1 MKKYEFKITGLD
13 CANCANEIQEEL
25 SKNSDL
31 SNVIVSFAKQKL
43 SYETDKVSKEEVIE
57 KVKSVEPEV
66 EIIDYKEQAK
76 DLKNEE
82 KQKEN
87 KVKLKKHIA
96 RLIIGAVI
104 ALIGLYAPMPQVIK
118 TIFVIAG
125 YAILL
130 YRTATNAVKL
140 LVKSRTI
147 NENLLITVSCIGAYL
162 VGKSTEGL
170 MVIILYEIGK
180 ILEEKAI
187 NKTRKSISDLMDI
200 KPEYANLKEKNQ
212 INQVSPAEVNVGDI
226 VIVKQ
231 GEKVPL
237 DGIVLKGTASLN
249 TASLTGESKPQDV
262 KENDEVLSGSI
273 VIEGLL
279 EIKVTKEYKNSTVS
293 KILELVENATDK
305 KAKTET
311 FVNKAAKIYTPI
323 VLGIAALVA
332 VFLPLIS
339 NVPYTSENGSIY
351 RALIFLVISCPCAI
365 AISVPLC
372 YFSGIGKSSKEGILI
387 KGSDYLD
394 GIKDIK
400 EIVFDKTGTL
410 TTGKFTI
417 DKIET
422 YTNMTKEQITE
433 YTVLGESYSNH
444 PIAKSI
450 INDVKQ
456 KEHTNILNKEDIE
469 KFIEKNKSKVENC
482 TEIAGKGIS
491 YSLKGKT
498 ILVGNSTLVG
508 KDEKADSTKIYVKI
522 DETVVGAISLIDE
535 VKSETEDAIKELHQ
549 KGIITKMFTG
559 DSKKI
564 AEKIA
569 KEIKID
575 EVKSKMLPDDK
586 YQELEKEIANKHEKA
601 KIAYVGDGINDS
613 PVLALADIGIS
624 MGGMGA
630 GSSIEASDVVIM
642 TDNIDKINT
651 AIDISKRTSKII
663 KQNLT
668 FSIGVKIIVLILSVF
683 GVANMW
689 EAVFADVGATLI
701 TVLNAVRILK

>member
-1 MKKYEFKITGLD
+1 MKKYEFKISGLD

-200 KPEYANLKEKNQ
+200 KPEYANLKEKNH

-456 KEHTNILNKEDIE
+456 KEHTNILNKEEIE

-491 YSLKGKT
+491 YSLEGKT

-535 VKSETEDAIKELHQ
+535 VKPETKSAIKGLHQ

-559 DSKKI
+559 DSKEI

-569 KEIKID
+569 KEIEID

-586 YQELEKEIANKHEKA
+586 YKGLEKEIANKQEKD